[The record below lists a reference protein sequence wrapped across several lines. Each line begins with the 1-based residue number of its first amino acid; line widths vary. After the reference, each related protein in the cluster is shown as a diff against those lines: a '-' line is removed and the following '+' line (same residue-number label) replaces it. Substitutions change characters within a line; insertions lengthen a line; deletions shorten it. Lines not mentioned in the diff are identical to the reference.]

1 MDEDENT
8 QSASTKK
15 GINSLSDD
23 EFQRFISAGK
33 TMNIKQLNTRLG
45 GAFVNAGLIKTL
57 GIECRK
63 ERAATYIA
71 TDHFHK
77 LAARLAAHIL
87 TQSGRS
93 TEEA

>member
-1 MDEDENT
+1 MDEENT

-23 EFQRFISAGK
+23 EFQRFISTGK
-33 TMNIKQLNTRLG
+33 TMNIKQINARLG
-45 GAFVNAGLIKTL
+45 GPFVTAGLIETL
-57 GIECRK
+57 RIESRK
-63 ERAATYIA
+63 ERAATHIA
-71 TDHFHK
+71 ADHFHK